1 METCP
6 VTASIWPFRKMF
18 TECLGGGRPCSALAV
33 QEAKPLLGQSV
44 HSAQVEKPRLDSW
57 VRPQWGERAVLR
69 VWGPWRTQAPSDP
82 QTVGPN
88 GHRHPGVRAR
98 LGSPVGV
105 DVQSTAGCWRDGL
118 LESWQVSGP
127 RGGGSEAVHTSQ
139 GPFLL
144 IWLSPPW
151 ATCLSDSRKQGAGD
165 GHHLG
170 FHVGTPGALG
180 GMRGL
185 F

>member
-6 VTASIWPFRKMF
+6 VTASIWPFRKTF

-105 DVQSTAGCWRDGL
+105 DVRSTAGCWRDGL

-127 RGGGSEAVHTSQ
+127 RGGSEAVHTSQ
-139 GPFLL
+139 GPFFL